1 MKLTIFVKSVKIK
14 MYQQLYILAVA
25 RKVRKMETNNMTTRE
40 VVKEKEV
47 KSSEKQ
53 AEMSG
58 AELYTR
64 LHLGI
69 V

>member
-1 MKLTIFVKSVKIK
+1 

>member
-1 MKLTIFVKSVKIK
+1 MKLTIFVKSAKIK

-25 RKVRKMETNNMTTRE
+25 RKVRKMEKNNMTTRE

>member
-1 MKLTIFVKSVKIK
+1 
-14 MYQQLYILAVA
+14 MYQQLYILLAVA
-25 RKVRKMETNNMTTRE
+25 RKVRKMEKNNMTTRE

>member
-1 MKLTIFVKSVKIK
+1 
-14 MYQQLYILAVA
+14 
-25 RKVRKMETNNMTTRE
+25 METNNMTTRE

-47 KSSEKQ
+47 KNSENQ

>member
-1 MKLTIFVKSVKIK
+1 
-14 MYQQLYILAVA
+14 
-25 RKVRKMETNNMTTRE
+25 MEKNNMTTRE

-69 V
+69 L